1 MYTLKLHDITKA
13 HVEFLYELS
22 TIAYAEYRDT
32 KYTCVA
38 DLRKQL
44 LPEKLSDERLN
55 SFLKR
60 NHNGTYYL
68 LDILF
73 KYGFI
78 DTTEDAWHFTV
89 EITELGCEFLKQ
101 NTDVLTF
108 RRCVKCK
115 KDRTGHLCDC
125 GEQDNYETYKTLV
138 HK

>member
-22 TIAYAEYRDT
+22 TIRCAEYRDT
-32 KYTCVA
+32 KYNNVA
-38 DLRKQL
+38 DFITQAT
-44 LPEKLSDERLN
+44 EVLSETQID

-78 DTTEDAWHFTV
+78 DTTDDAWHFTV
-89 EITELGCEFLKQ
+89 EITDLGREFLKQ

-115 KDRTGHLCDC
+115 KDRTGHLCEC
-125 GEQDNYETYKTLV
+125 GEQDNYENYKKLV